1 MENHSNSIFSGFSRR
16 VNFKKFGDL
25 ISIKEKNYDEINKKT
40 TNSFFDLAN
49 IQIEREDKRSRL
61 NIFEAKQRI
70 FPLQI
75 NMLENHPYSS
85 QVFLPF
91 LNTTFLVLVAP
102 IAIKPN
108 LDEIE
113 IFKVSDGDGINFNPK
128 VWHFPLISLD
138 NAKYITIDK
147 KDAQNNIEIYN
158 FDKSEIF
165 ELNYE

>member
-1 MENHSNSIFSGFSRR
+1 MNYQIKNINNQ
-16 VNFKKFGDL
+16 NFKKFGDL

-49 IQIEREDKRSRL
+49 IQIEGGDKRSRL

-147 KDAQNNIEIYN
+147 KDAQTNIEIYN

>member
-1 MENHSNSIFSGFSRR
+1 MNYHIKNINNK
-16 VNFKKFGDL
+16 NFKKFGDL
-25 ISIKEKNYDEINKKT
+25 ISIKEKNYEEINKNT

-49 IQIEREDKRSRL
+49 IQIEGDDKRVRL
-61 NIFEAKQRI
+61 NIFEAKKRK

-113 IFKVSDGDGINFNPK
+113 IFKVTNGDGINFNPK

-138 NAKYITIDK
+138 NAKYITVDK
-147 KDAQNNIEIYN
+147 KDAKTNIEIYN
-158 FDKSEIF
+158 FNKAEVFEI
-165 ELNYE
+165 NYE

>member
-1 MENHSNSIFSGFSRR
+1 MKYQIQNINNQ
-16 VNFKKFGDL
+16 NFEKFGDL
-25 ISIKEKNYDEINKKT
+25 ISIKEKNFEEINKNT

-49 IQIEREDKRSRL
+49 IQIEGEDQRVRL
-61 NIFEAKQRI
+61 NIFEAKKRI
-70 FPLQI
+70 FPIQI

-91 LNTTFLVLVAP
+91 LNTDFLVLVAP
-102 IAIKPN
+102 IATKPN

-113 IFKVSDGDGINFNPK
+113 IFKVSNGDGINFNPK

-138 NAKYITIDK
+138 NAKYITVDK
-147 KDAQNNIEIYN
+147 KDAKTNIEIYN
-158 FDKSEIF
+158 FDESDIF

>member
-1 MENHSNSIFSGFSRR
+1 MNYHIKNINNK
-16 VNFKKFGDL
+16 NFKKFGDL
-25 ISIKEKNYDEINKKT
+25 ISIKEKNYEEINKNT

-49 IQIEREDKRSRL
+49 IQIEGDDKRVRL
-61 NIFEAKQRI
+61 NIFEAKKRN

-113 IFKVSDGDGINFNPK
+113 IFKVTNGDGINFNPK
-128 VWHFPLISLD
+128 VWHFPLIS
-138 NAKYITIDK
+138 
-147 KDAQNNIEIYN
+147 
-158 FDKSEIF
+158 
-165 ELNYE
+165 

>member
-1 MENHSNSIFSGFSRR
+1 M
-16 VNFKKFGDL
+16 FGDL

-49 IQIEREDKRSRL
+49 IQIKGEDQRSRL

-165 ELNYE
+165 EINYE

>member
-1 MENHSNSIFSGFSRR
+1 MKYQIQNINNQ
-16 VNFKKFGDL
+16 NFKNFGDL
-25 ISIKEKNYDEINKKT
+25 ISIKEKNFEEINKNT

-49 IQIEREDKRSRL
+49 IQIEGEDQRVRL
-61 NIFEAKQRI
+61 NIFEAKKRI

-91 LNTTFLVLVAP
+91 LNTDFLVLVAP
-102 IAIKPN
+102 IATKPN

-113 IFKVSDGDGINFNPK
+113 IFKVTNGDGINFNPK

-138 NAKYITIDK
+138 NAKYITVDK
-147 KDAQNNIEIYN
+147 KDAKTNI
-158 FDKSEIF
+158 
-165 ELNYE
+165 

>member
-1 MENHSNSIFSGFSRR
+1 MKYQIQNINNQ
-16 VNFKKFGDL
+16 NFKNFGDL
-25 ISIKEKNYDEINKKT
+25 ISIKEKNFEEINKNT

-49 IQIEREDKRSRL
+49 IQIEGEDQRVRL
-61 NIFEAKQRI
+61 NIFEAKKRI

-91 LNTTFLVLVAP
+91 LNTDFLVLVAP
-102 IAIKPN
+102 IATKPN

-113 IFKVSDGDGINFNPK
+113 IFKVTNGDGINFNPK

-138 NAKYITIDK
+138 NAKYITVDK
-147 KDAQNNIEIYN
+147 KDAKKNIEIYN
-158 FDKSEIF
+158 FDKSDIF

>member
-1 MENHSNSIFSGFSRR
+1 MNYQIKNINNQ
-16 VNFKKFGDL
+16 NFKKFGDL

-49 IQIEREDKRSRL
+49 IQIEGEDKRSRL

-91 LNTTFLVLVAP
+91 LNTTFLVLAAP

>member
-1 MENHSNSIFSGFSRR
+1 MNYQIKNINNQ
-16 VNFKKFGDL
+16 NFKKFGDL
-25 ISIKEKNYDEINKKT
+25 ISIKEKNYDEINKNT
-40 TNSFFDLAN
+40 TKSFFDLAN
-49 IQIEREDKRSRL
+49 IQIEGEDKKSRL
-61 NIFEAKQRI
+61 NIFEAKKRI

-113 IFKVSDGDGINFNPK
+113 IFKVTDGDGINFNPK

>member
-1 MENHSNSIFSGFSRR
+1 MNYQIKNINNQ
-16 VNFKKFGDL
+16 NFKKFGDL
-25 ISIKEKNYDEINKKT
+25 ISIKEKNYDEINKNT
-40 TNSFFDLAN
+40 TKSFFDLAN
-49 IQIEREDKRSRL
+49 IQIEGEDKRSRL

-102 IAIKPN
+102 IARKPN

-113 IFKVSDGDGINFNPK
+113 IFKVSDGDGINFHPK

-138 NAKYITIDK
+138 NAKYVTIDK

-158 FDKSEIF
+158 FNKSEIF

>member
-1 MENHSNSIFSGFSRR
+1 VNYQIKNINNQ
-16 VNFKKFGDL
+16 NFKKFGDL

-40 TNSFFDLAN
+40 TNSFSDLAN
-49 IQIEREDKRSRL
+49 IQIEGEDKRSRL
-61 NIFEAKQRI
+61 NIFEAKKRI

>member
-1 MENHSNSIFSGFSRR
+1 MKYKIQNINNQ
-16 VNFKKFGDL
+16 NFHKFGDL
-25 ISIKEKNYDEINKKT
+25 ISIKEKLHEEINENT

-49 IQIEREDKRSRL
+49 IQIEGEDKRVRL
-61 NIFEAKQRI
+61 NIFEAKKRI

-75 NMLENHPYSS
+75 NMLENHPHSS
-85 QVFLPF
+85 QIFLPF
-91 LNTTFLVLVAP
+91 LKTTFLVLVAP
-102 IAIKPN
+102 IATRPN

-138 NAKYITIDK
+138 NDKYITVDK
-147 KDAQNNIEIYN
+147 KDAKKNIEIYN
-158 FDKSEIF
+158 FDESEIF

>member
-1 MENHSNSIFSGFSRR
+1 MNYQIKNINNQ
-16 VNFKKFGDL
+16 NFKKFGDL
-25 ISIKEKNYDEINKKT
+25 ISIKEKNYDEINKNT
-40 TNSFFDLAN
+40 TKSFFDLAN
-49 IQIEREDKRSRL
+49 IQIEGEDKRSRL
-61 NIFEAKQRI
+61 NIFEAKKRI

>member
-1 MENHSNSIFSGFSRR
+1 MNYQIKNINNQ
-16 VNFKKFGDL
+16 NFKKFGDL

-49 IQIEREDKRSRL
+49 IQIEGEDKRSRL

-102 IAIKPN
+102 ISIKPN

>member
-1 MENHSNSIFSGFSRR
+1 MNYQIKKINNQ
-16 VNFKKFGDL
+16 NFKKFGDL
-25 ISIKEKNYDEINKKT
+25 ISIKEKKFDEINKNT

-49 IQIEREDKRSRL
+49 IQIEGEDKRSRL
-61 NIFEAKQRI
+61 NIFEAKKRI

-102 IAIKPN
+102 ISIKPN
-108 LDEIE
+108 LDAIE
-113 IFKVSDGDGINFNPK
+113 IFKVTDGDGINFNPK

-138 NAKYITIDK
+138 NGKYITIDK
-147 KDAQNNIEIYN
+147 KDANTNIEIYN

>member
-1 MENHSNSIFSGFSRR
+1 MNYQIKNINNQ
-16 VNFKKFGDL
+16 NFKKFGDL

-49 IQIEREDKRSRL
+49 IQIKGEDKRSRL

>member
-1 MENHSNSIFSGFSRR
+1 MKHLIQNINNK
-16 VNFKKFGDL
+16 NFKKFGDL
-25 ISIKEKNYDEINKKT
+25 ISIKEKNYEEINKNT

-49 IQIEREDKRSRL
+49 IQIKGEDKRVRL
-61 NIFEAKQRI
+61 NIFEAKKRI

-91 LNTTFLVLVAP
+91 INTDFLVLVSP

-113 IFKVSDGDGINFNPK
+113 IFKVTNGDGINFNPK

-138 NAKYITIDK
+138 NAKYITVDK
-147 KDAQNNIEIYN
+147 KDAKTNIEIYN
-158 FDKSEIF
+158 FDESEIF

>member
-1 MENHSNSIFSGFSRR
+1 MNYQIKNINNQ
-16 VNFKKFGDL
+16 NFKKFGDL
-25 ISIKEKNYDEINKKT
+25 ISIKEKNYDEINKNT
-40 TNSFFDLAN
+40 TKSFFDLAN
-49 IQIEREDKRSRL
+49 IQIEGEDKKSRL
-61 NIFEAKQRI
+61 NIFEAKKRI

-102 IAIKPN
+102 VSIKPN

>member
-1 MENHSNSIFSGFSRR
+1 MNYQINNINNQ
-16 VNFKKFGDL
+16 NFKKFGDL

-49 IQIEREDKRSRL
+49 IQIEGEDKRSRL

-138 NAKYITIDK
+138 NAK
-147 KDAQNNIEIYN
+147 
-158 FDKSEIF
+158 
-165 ELNYE
+165 

>member
-1 MENHSNSIFSGFSRR
+1 MNYQIKNINNQ
-16 VNFKKFGDL
+16 NFKKFGDL

-49 IQIEREDKRSRL
+49 IQIEGEDKRSRL

-91 LNTTFLVLVAP
+91 LNTTFLVLAAP

-147 KDAQNNIEIYN
+147 KDAQTNIEIYN

>member
-1 MENHSNSIFSGFSRR
+1 MKYQIQNINNQ
-16 VNFKKFGDL
+16 NFKKFGDL
-25 ISIKEKNYDEINKKT
+25 ISIKEKNFEEINKNT

-49 IQIEREDKRSRL
+49 IQIEGEDQRVRL
-61 NIFEAKQRI
+61 NIFEAKKRI

-91 LNTTFLVLVAP
+91 LNTDFLVIVAP
-102 IAIKPN
+102 IATKPN

-113 IFKVSDGDGINFNPK
+113 IFKVSNGDGINFNPK

-138 NAKYITIDK
+138 NAKYITVDK
-147 KDAQNNIEIYN
+147 KDAKKNIEIYN
-158 FDKSEIF
+158 FDKSDIF
-165 ELNYE
+165 ELIYE

>member
-1 MENHSNSIFSGFSRR
+1 MNYQIKNINNQ
-16 VNFKKFGDL
+16 NFKKFGDL

-49 IQIEREDKRSRL
+49 IQIEGEDKRSRL

>member
-1 MENHSNSIFSGFSRR
+1 MNYKIKNINNH
-16 VNFKKFGDL
+16 NFKKFGDL

-49 IQIEREDKRSRL
+49 IQIEGEDKRSRL
-61 NIFEAKQRI
+61 NIFEAKKRV

-113 IFKVSDGDGINFNPK
+113 IFRVTDGDGINFNPK

-147 KDAQNNIEIYN
+147 KDAKTNIEIYN
-158 FDKSEIF
+158 FHKSEIF

>member
-1 MENHSNSIFSGFSRR
+1 MNYHIKNINNK
-16 VNFKKFGDL
+16 NFKKFGDL
-25 ISIKEKNYDEINKKT
+25 ISIKEKNYEEINKNT

-49 IQIEREDKRSRL
+49 IQIEGDDKRVRL
-61 NIFEAKQRI
+61 NIFEAKKRK

-91 LNTTFLVLVAP
+91 LNSTFLVLVAP

-113 IFKVSDGDGINFNPK
+113 IFKVTNGDGINFNPK

-138 NAKYITIDK
+138 NAKYITVDK
-147 KDAQNNIEIYN
+147 KDAKTNIEIYN
-158 FDKSEIF
+158 FNKSEVFKI
-165 ELNYE
+165 NYE

>member
-1 MENHSNSIFSGFSRR
+1 MKYQIQNINNQ
-16 VNFKKFGDL
+16 NFEKFGDL
-25 ISIKEKNYDEINKKT
+25 ISIKEKNFEEINKNT

-49 IQIEREDKRSRL
+49 IQIEGEDQRVRL
-61 NIFEAKQRI
+61 NIFDAKKRI

-91 LNTTFLVLVAP
+91 LNTDFLVLVAP
-102 IAIKPN
+102 IATKPN

-113 IFKVSDGDGINFNPK
+113 IFKVTNGDGINFNPK

-138 NAKYITIDK
+138 NAKYITVDK
-147 KDAQNNIEIYN
+147 KDAKTNIEIYN
-158 FDKSEIF
+158 FNESDIF

>member
-1 MENHSNSIFSGFSRR
+1 MKYQIQNINNQ
-16 VNFKKFGDL
+16 NFEKFGDL
-25 ISIKEKNYDEINKKT
+25 ISIKEKNFEEINKNT

-49 IQIEREDKRSRL
+49 IQIEGEDQRVRL
-61 NIFEAKQRI
+61 NIFEAKKRI

-91 LNTTFLVLVAP
+91 ANTDFLVLVAP
-102 IAIKPN
+102 IATKPN
-108 LDEIE
+108 LDEIK
-113 IFKVSDGDGINFNPK
+113 IFKVANGDGINFNPK

-138 NAKYITIDK
+138 NAKYITVDK
-147 KDAQNNIEIYN
+147 KDAKKNIEVYN
-158 FDKSEIF
+158 FDKSDIF

>member
-1 MENHSNSIFSGFSRR
+1 MNYHIKNINNK
-16 VNFKKFGDL
+16 NFKKFGDL
-25 ISIKEKNYDEINKKT
+25 ISIKEKNYEEINKNT

-49 IQIEREDKRSRL
+49 IQIEGDDKRVRL
-61 NIFEAKQRI
+61 NIFEAKKRK

-75 NMLENHPYSS
+75 NMLESHPYSS

-113 IFKVSDGDGINFNPK
+113 IFKVTNGDGINFNPK

-138 NAKYITIDK
+138 NAKYITVDK
-147 KDAQNNIEIYN
+147 KDAKTNIEIYN
-158 FDKSEIF
+158 FDESEIF

>member
-1 MENHSNSIFSGFSRR
+1 MKIIIKPKKITRK
-16 VNFKKFGDL
+16 NFKKFGDL
-25 ISIKEKNYDEINKKT
+25 ISIKEKNYDEINKNT
-40 TNSFFDLAN
+40 TKSFFDLAN
-49 IQIEREDKRSRL
+49 IQIEGEDKKSRL
-61 NIFEAKQRI
+61 NIFEAKKRV

-102 IAIKPN
+102 ISIKPN
-108 LDEIE
+108 LDEME
-113 IFKVSDGDGINFNPK
+113 IFKVTDGDGINFNPK

-138 NAKYITIDK
+138 NAKYITVDK
-147 KDAQNNIEIYN
+147 KDAKTNIEIYN
-158 FDKSEIF
+158 FDESEIF

>member
-1 MENHSNSIFSGFSRR
+1 MKYQIQNINNQ
-16 VNFKKFGDL
+16 NFEKFGDL
-25 ISIKEKNYDEINKKT
+25 ISIKEKNFEEINKNT

-49 IQIEREDKRSRL
+49 IQIEGEDQRVRL
-61 NIFEAKQRI
+61 NIFEAKKRI

-91 LNTTFLVLVAP
+91 LNTDFLVLVAP
-102 IAIKPN
+102 IATKPN

-113 IFKVSDGDGINFNPK
+113 IFKVSNGDGINFNPK

-138 NAKYITIDK
+138 NAKYITVDK
-147 KDAQNNIEIYN
+147 KDAKTNIEIYN
-158 FDKSEIF
+158 FDKLEIF

>member
-1 MENHSNSIFSGFSRR
+1 MNYQIKNINNQ
-16 VNFKKFGDL
+16 NFKKFGDL
-25 ISIKEKNYDEINKKT
+25 ISIKEKNYDEINKNT

-49 IQIEREDKRSRL
+49 IQIDGEDKRSRL
-61 NIFEAKQRI
+61 NIFEAKKRI

>member
-1 MENHSNSIFSGFSRR
+1 MNYQIKNINNH
-16 VNFKKFGDL
+16 NFKKFGDL
-25 ISIKEKNYDEINKKT
+25 ISIKEKNYDEINKNT
-40 TNSFFDLAN
+40 ANSFFDLAN
-49 IQIEREDKRSRL
+49 IQIEGEDKKSRL
-61 NIFEAKQRI
+61 NIFEAKKRI

-113 IFKVSDGDGINFNPK
+113 IFRVTDGDGINFNPK

-138 NAKYITIDK
+138 NAKYITVDK
-147 KDAQNNIEIYN
+147 KYAKKNIEIYN

-165 ELNYE
+165 ELNNE

>member
-1 MENHSNSIFSGFSRR
+1 MNYQIKNINNH
-16 VNFKKFGDL
+16 NFKKFGDL
-25 ISIKEKNYDEINKKT
+25 ISIKEKNYDEINKNT

-49 IQIEREDKRSRL
+49 IQIEGEDHRSRL
-61 NIFEAKQRI
+61 NIFEAKKRI

-91 LNTTFLVLVAP
+91 LNTPFLVLVAP
-102 IAIKPN
+102 ISIKPN
-108 LDEIE
+108 LREIE
-113 IFKVSDGDGINFNPK
+113 IFKVTDGDGINFNPK

-138 NAKYITIDK
+138 NAKYITVDK
-147 KDAQNNIEIYN
+147 KDAKTNIEIYN
-158 FDKSEIF
+158 FDESEIF

>member
-1 MENHSNSIFSGFSRR
+1 MKYQIQNINNQ
-16 VNFKKFGDL
+16 NFNKFGDL
-25 ISIKEKNYDEINKKT
+25 ISIKEKNFEEINKNT

-49 IQIEREDKRSRL
+49 IQIAGEDQRVRL
-61 NIFEAKQRI
+61 NIFEAKKRI

-91 LNTTFLVLVAP
+91 LNTDFLVLVAP
-102 IAIKPN
+102 IAANPN

-113 IFKVSDGDGINFNPK
+113 IFKVSNGDGINFNPK

-138 NAKYITIDK
+138 NAKYITVDK
-147 KDAQNNIEIYN
+147 KDAKTNIEIYN
-158 FDKSEIF
+158 FDKSDIF

>member
-1 MENHSNSIFSGFSRR
+1 MNYQIKNINNQ
-16 VNFKKFGDL
+16 NFKKFGDL
-25 ISIKEKNYDEINKKT
+25 ISIKEKNYDEINKNT
-40 TNSFFDLAN
+40 TKSFFDLAN
-49 IQIEREDKRSRL
+49 IQIEGEDKKSRL
-61 NIFEAKQRI
+61 NIFEAKKRI